1 MPLKYVGTK
10 IDRLMAS
17 LENNGNCAGKHE
29 LSRKSIH
36 LNPFWD
42 GPNLFKR

>member
-17 LENNGNCAGKHE
+17 WENNGNCAGKHE
-29 LSRKSIH
+29 LSSNSIH
-36 LNPFWD
+36 PFWD
-42 GPNLFKR
+42 GPNLSKR